1 MNKTELIAA
10 VAEEAGLTKGDAAKA
25 VGALFNQIEK
35 SLAKGEPVQII
46 GFGTFDISEY
56 QPRTGRNPQTGAEI
70 QIPGGKRPKFVAG
83 ASLKK
88 AVH

>member
-10 VAEEAGLTKGDAAKA
+10 VAAEAGITKADAASA
-25 VGALFNQIEK
+25 VTEVFKQIEK

-56 QPRTGRNPQTGAEI
+56 QPRMGRNPQTGAEI

-83 ASLKK
+83 AALKK

>member
-10 VAEEAGLTKGDAAKA
+10 VAEEAGLTKVDATKA
-25 VGALFNQIEK
+25 VNALFAQVEK

-56 QPRTGRNPQTGAEI
+56 QPRIGRNPQTGAEI
-70 QIPGGKRPKFVAG
+70 KIPGGKRPKFVAG
-83 ASLKK
+83 AALKK
-88 AVH
+88 AVA